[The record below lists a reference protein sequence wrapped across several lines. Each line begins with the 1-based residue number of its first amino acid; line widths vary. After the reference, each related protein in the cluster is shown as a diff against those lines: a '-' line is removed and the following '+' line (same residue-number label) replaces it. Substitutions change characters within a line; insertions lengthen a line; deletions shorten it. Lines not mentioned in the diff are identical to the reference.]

1 MSDVWIVVLVVGA
14 FTMVFKAAGPVFL
27 GRRRLPAK
35 AQSVVDLV
43 APVMLTAL
51 VVTQTVGGDEEL
63 VVDARIPGVAA
74 AAIAIWR
81 GAPIVAAMF
90 VAAAVTALV
99 RAVAVLELT
108 RPPPEDG
115 GSANRL
121 GDEAEHRDHEK
132 PHPKVPHA
140 IEDRTPTARP

>member
-27 GRRRLPAK
+27 GRRTLPAK

-51 VVTQTVGGDEEL
+51 VVTQTVGGDEEI
-63 VVDARIPGVAA
+63 VVDARIPGVVA

-81 GAPIVAAMF
+81 GAPIVVAMF
-90 VAAAVTALV
+90 VAALVTALV
-99 RAVAVLELT
+99 RAMA
-108 RPPPEDG
+108 
-115 GSANRL
+115 
-121 GDEAEHRDHEK
+121 
-132 PHPKVPHA
+132 
-140 IEDRTPTARP
+140 